1 MKMWCWR
8 TFLPR
13 CSRTFGFGE
22 SIKSRG
28 GAHSRKFH
36 FRDGF
41 QALQARRW
49 PIDLSTSRTVPSR
62 EHQTRYSA
70 RIRMKIL
77 NLRPRRKCQVSGIGR
92 RDRIPPVSRFDGSDR
107 MAFLA
112 FFFSFFF
119 LFHLWNAI
127 SKLVLLEYFRVGL
140 LSWNALRAG
149 LVLWVVLHNF
159 IEEFVTN
166 YLRGICLWNSFTS
179 YSAFTIGCITGGI
192 GFAYI
197 TWILRKKFQFLSGD
211 KIFFSFSLHILLVI
225 KYSNNQYGKE

>member
-1 MKMWCWR
+1 M
-8 TFLPR
+8 
-13 CSRTFGFGE
+13 S
-22 SIKSRG
+22 SIG
-28 GAHSRKFH
+28 
-36 FRDGF
+36 D
-41 QALQARRW
+41 
-49 PIDLSTSRTVPSR
+49 
-62 EHQTRYSA
+62 
-70 RIRMKIL
+70 
-77 NLRPRRKCQVSGIGR
+77 CGR
-92 RDRIPPVSRFDGSDR
+92 RDRIPRVSRFDGSDR

>member
-1 MKMWCWR
+1 MWCWR

-22 SIKSRG
+22 SIKSPRRSPFKEISF
-28 GAHSRKFH
+28 SRWIPGSPGPSLAYRFIHEQNSSLSRTSNSIFRADSNENPKFEASAKMSSIGD
-36 FRDGF
+36 R
-41 QALQARRW
+41 
-49 PIDLSTSRTVPSR
+49 TSRPNS
-62 EHQTRYSA
+62 SSFA
-70 RIRMKIL
+70 
-77 NLRPRRKCQVSGIGR
+77 LRWFRSNGFPCI
-92 RDRIPPVSRFDGSDR
+92 
-107 MAFLA
+107 
-112 FFFSFFF
+112 FFSFFF

-127 SKLVLLEYFRVGL
+127 SKLVLLDFRVGL

-166 YLRGICLWNSFTS
+166 YLRGICSWNSFTS

-225 KYSNNQYGKE
+225 K